1 MDKYLSERNRLEEY
15 LNLKNISYNTKK
27 KTYRCPNPNHIDEN
41 ESAVLYKN
49 ATGHVLYCPVCS
61 ESWSIFEVCGFLEGL
76 TEFKDK
82 LKSVRKIFNIIEEK
96 YFPFPEDKESIN
108 NQIKNIA
115 KNKKWG
121 EIKGSWKYYNK
132 KNEIIALDVRF
143 ENSGERKIIIT
154 FWYDGHLTW
163 QNTPVFIYNLHLI
176 SDDKPILIHEGAKCA
191 DIGQK
196 NFSGFVNISWS
207 GGCGK
212 AHLADWS
219 IIKNNKKIYILPD
232 NDIPGIKAALKIKEQ
247 LPHAKII
254 KPLDSIKEK
263 GADIEQILQKFSP
276 EEFIELME
284 EELMTSVSSTS
295 LEPPPSNLQPEPA
308 KNISS
313 SSINSVPFKI
323 LGIGDDGKAA
333 FITEANRL
341 VFNSLDSLSKNK
353 LMVLANRDYWYE
365 NYKNKDGKISWE
377 TAIDDIIRIAQEKD
391 FLIDD
396 IRGRGAWRDGD
407 KISYH
412 DGYQTF
418 GEHAKNKI
426 YLRLP
431 RQDIGIQDEPI
442 NPKITKKIKENVFK
456 MSFETLSDA
465 VRCLGW
471 SAIAPFAGVLKYRPS
486 ILLTGPSGSGKSVLQ
501 SLLLKKLTNFLWV
514 DAAETS
520 VAGVRG
526 KLKYDNGA
534 VFFEEADKDT
544 DKKKV
549 QVNNIFSFMRA
560 NFTDDAPDALKGT
573 KEGGFT
579 SYKMNAIF
587 GFASIDPTV
596 DHVADENRIFRI
608 NMIKPQNANEWKSL
622 EDTLLKLLS
631 EKNCRAIRAL
641 TWSKLK
647 NIFALA
653 DRIVDIIR
661 EKTKKDF
668 RSSYADSLLA
678 SAFVIIWDG
687 IEKPSDEQ
695 LEKMLDKY
703 FAYQPVEENRD
714 DAEELIERLLD
725 ETIEILDSHERQKM
739 TIMEALTKIYEN
751 ELLEKEIQN
760 IKLHVARYGIRIVDE
775 SNIAIANRHHVIS
788 KIINRGAGYNK
799 IFKRHKGF
807 VEGQRLVY
815 FFDGGKPRRCTIIK
829 NILQKKDNLGVLM
842 F

>member
-15 LNLKNISYNTKK
+15 LNLKNVSYNKK
-27 KTYRCPNPNHIDEN
+27 TKTYRCPNPNHTDEN

-61 ESWSIFEVCGFLEGL
+61 ESWSIFEICGFLEGL

-82 LKSVRKIFNIIEEK
+82 LKSVRKTFNIIEKK
-96 YFPFPEDKESIN
+96 YLPFPEDKESIN

-115 KNKKWG
+115 KNKNWG

-132 KNEIIALDVRF
+132 KNEVIALDVRF
-143 ENSGERKIIIT
+143 ENAGERKIIIT

-176 SDDKPILIHEGAKCA
+176 SEEKLILIHEGAKCA

-196 NFSGFVNISWS
+196 NFSGFGNISWS

-232 NDIPGIKAALKIKEQ
+232 NDTPGIKAAQKIKEQ

-276 EEFIELME
+276 EEFMELME
-284 EELMTSVSSTS
+284 DELITPVSSTR

-341 VFNSLDSLSKNK
+341 VFNSLDFLSKNK

-365 NYKNKDGKISWE
+365 NYKNKDGKISWD

-391 FLIDD
+391 FSIDD
-396 IRGRGAWRDGD
+396 IRGRGAWRDSD

-442 NPKITKKIKENVFK
+442 NPDITKKIKENVFK

-471 SAIAPFAGVLKYRPS
+471 AAIAPFAGVLKYRPS
-486 ILLTGPSGSGKSVLQ
+486 ILLTGPSGSGKSVVQ

-608 NMIKPQNANEWKSL
+608 NMIKPQNSDEWKNL
-622 EDTLLKLLS
+622 EDKLLKLLS

-641 TWSKLK
+641 TWTKLK

-653 DRIVDIIR
+653 DRVVDIIR

-678 SAFVIIWDG
+678 SAFIIVWDG
-687 IEKPSDEQ
+687 IENPTDEQ

-725 ETIEILDSHERQKM
+725 ETIEVLDSHERQKM

-760 IKLHVARYGIRIVDE
+760 IKLHVARCGIRIVDE
-775 SNIAIANRHHVIS
+775 SNIAIANRHHIIS

-807 VEGQRLVY
+807 VEGQRSVY

-829 NILQKKDNLGVLM
+829 NILQKKDDLGGLI